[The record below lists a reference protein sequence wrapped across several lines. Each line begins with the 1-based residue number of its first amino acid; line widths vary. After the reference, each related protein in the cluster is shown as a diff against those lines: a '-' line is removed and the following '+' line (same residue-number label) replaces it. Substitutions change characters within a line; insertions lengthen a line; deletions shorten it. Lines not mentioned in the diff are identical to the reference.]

1 MVSFRAR
8 TVRRDAYS
16 IAARRA
22 TGLLVRHRTRI
33 ALTTARRRAVFATAT
48 GVSILM
54 VLRLLTTGHVLIAGF
69 ATVLDVAA
77 STVLVGIL
85 RRIERHRCR
94 GNREGRGTGEA
105 H

>member
-1 MVSFRAR
+1 
-8 TVRRDAYS
+8 
-16 IAARRA
+16 
-22 TGLLVRHRTRI
+22 
-33 ALTTARRRAVFATAT
+33 
-48 GVSILM
+48 M

-85 RRIERHRCR
+85 WRIESHRCR
-94 GNREGRGTGEA
+94 GNRQGRGTGEA